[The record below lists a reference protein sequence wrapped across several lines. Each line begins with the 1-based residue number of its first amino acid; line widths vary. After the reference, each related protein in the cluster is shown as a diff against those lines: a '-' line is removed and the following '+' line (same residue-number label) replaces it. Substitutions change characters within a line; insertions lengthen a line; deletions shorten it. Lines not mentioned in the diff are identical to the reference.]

1 MTSIFTG
8 QPKIYNT
15 KYEKIEKFY
24 THILIKFE
32 NFQWHVSFVLQS
44 ILSKHIL
51 QENVKFVWQPDYCVV
66 KNVLEKVLWAEMWI
80 SIRE

>member
-8 QPKIYNT
+8 QPKIYNK

-51 QENVKFVWQPDYCVV
+51 QENVKFV
-66 KNVLEKVLWAEMWI
+66 
-80 SIRE
+80 